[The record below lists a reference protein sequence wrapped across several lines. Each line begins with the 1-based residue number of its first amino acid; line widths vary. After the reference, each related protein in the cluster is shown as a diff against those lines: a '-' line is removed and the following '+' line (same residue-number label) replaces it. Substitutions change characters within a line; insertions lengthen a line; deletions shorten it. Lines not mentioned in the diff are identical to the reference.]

1 MDADSI
7 IVHVKIDN
15 IYKDIAENVET
26 RFDTR
31 NNELDRPLPKG
42 KNKKLIGLMKDELG
56 GQPIKEFIGLSA
68 KTCSYLKDNIDEDKK
83 AKSTKISV
91 IKRKLK
97 FQDYKNC
104 VEIAQIENKIYH
116 LEQNKIDVESLKED
130 QKEFIK
136 NKKIILKT
144 QQRFRSEKHNLFTEE
159 INNIA
164 LSSNH
169 RKIMQS
175 IDSIESYVY
184 GINKDLVCNRE
195 EINSNNVIKQY
206 KKSLTL
212 IILQKKT

>member
-31 NNELDRPLPKG
+31 NNELDRPLPKA